1 MTRKGD
7 YMDEHNIFGYGK
19 EKYRTK
25 GEKGSEGK
33 EIRSKLRTRNKIKHY
48 IQTYIMKDNSV
59 I

>member
-7 YMDEHNIFGYGK
+7 YMDEQNIFGYGK

-48 IQTYIMKDNSV
+48 IQTRGIE
-59 I
+59 